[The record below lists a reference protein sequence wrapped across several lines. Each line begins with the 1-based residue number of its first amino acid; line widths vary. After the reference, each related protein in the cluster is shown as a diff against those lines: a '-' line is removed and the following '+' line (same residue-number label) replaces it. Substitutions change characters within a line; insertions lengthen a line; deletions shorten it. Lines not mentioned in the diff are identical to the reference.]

1 MKQLM
6 MELEMHVINIK
17 TTENSAFAEC
27 KNNNQNWYPFTV
39 TSIGEYSFKGCTFIS
54 DCTLLTKLTINSHKI
69 RQIICF
75 NRLIFFIAMNYLKRF
90 TIINK
95 KN

>member
-1 MKQLM
+1 M
-6 MELEMHVINIK
+6 MELEIHVINIK

-27 KNNNQNWYPFTV
+27 KKMTKIDILLTV

-69 RQIICF
+69 RQKICF
-75 NRLIFFIAMNYLKRF
+75 NRLIFFIAMNYLNM
-90 TIINK
+90 IYYYQ
-95 KN
+95 